1 MESLLRG
8 EPTAL
13 SDVMK
18 TTVIAIKLTEA
29 VTRIN
34 RQLHVVN
41 WRLWLMIEWLQ
52 GFNEDVMTTVTV
64 AMMTHSLGIIITEII
79 GIHSPEH
86 YI

>member
-1 MESLLRG
+1 MASLLRG

-18 TTVIAIKLTEA
+18 TTVITIKLTEA

-34 RQLHVVN
+34 RQLHIVN
-41 WRLWLMIEWLQ
+41 WRLWLMNERLQ
-52 GFNEDVMTTVTV
+52 GLNEDVMTTVTV
-64 AMMTHSLGIIITEII
+64 AIMTHSLGIIIAEII
-79 GIHSPEH
+79 GIHFPEH